1 MTMPS
6 LDDELRELQRAI
18 ARSRAAVAEG
28 AFLNLSGLDTE
39 VARLTEAVRAAPSA
53 SRADLLA
60 ALNALLLELDR
71 LAIDLHRQHDAALAQ
86 QAAGAYARD

>member
-6 LDDELRELQRAI
+6 LDDELRELQRAV

-28 AFLNLSGLDTE
+28 AFLNLSSLDTE
-39 VARLTEAVRAAPSA
+39 VERLTAAVRTAPSA

-60 ALNALLLELDR
+60 ALNALLLELDG
-71 LAIDLHRQHDAALAQ
+71 LAVDLHRQHDAAVAQ